1 MKTITR
7 AEYLDRIIELNGTP
21 DIKIITGIRRSGKS
35 KLMQAYIFIMTEIV
49 EQKIVSGCKN
59 PFRTFYIAVMHYGV
73 WLLIFL

>member
-21 DIKIITGIRRSGKS
+21 NIKIITGIRRSGKS

-49 EQKIVSGCKN
+49 EHRNI
-59 PFRTFYIAVMHYGV
+59 
-73 WLLIFL
+73 IFLCFFLKLSKDKEHMELNPYTL